1 MKKSNFSKNLQKLM
15 KRHGYTQLSMA
26 QSIGISQG
34 AISMYVRGK
43 SVPGAH
49 ELQLMADLFG
59 VSMDFLWR
67 HNPEERAQKTDA
79 WQQMAS
85 DARHE
90 LDCLKHSLQ
99 TLVPFIEESMLKAQ
113 QEYNSEIHSE
123 S

>member
-26 QSIGISQG
+26 HAIGISQG

-67 HNPEERAQKTDA
+67 HNSDDKSHKTA
-79 WQQMAS
+79 EWQQMAS

-90 LDCLKHSLQ
+90 LDCLKRAMQ
-99 TLVPFIEESMLKAQ
+99 TLVPFIEASMLKAQ
-113 QEYNSEIHSE
+113 RDYTSETHSG